1 MPPVSSPRCL
11 AIIADDLTGALDASA
26 GFAGRG
32 LRVEVALRPQA
43 VAEAVANGAEVVAV
57 STCSREI
64 APEAARAAV
73 AEAAAQ
79 LPAGVRLFK
88 KVDSRLKGHIPAE
101 LSALAFNRALAA
113 PAIPDFGRVVS
124 GGAVTG
130 FGVEAPIPVTQQL
143 GEFAPRCTIPDVASE
158 AEMAA
163 ALAAFGAEGLLIG
176 ARGLAEALARQMTG
190 RQAAT
195 AAGLAGPRGLMLVG
209 SRDPITLAQVA
220 HLRRSRLGLDF
231 VPAPDGVVEGTPGP
245 GALALV
251 QALPGSGSPSGA
263 EVAERLAAGLYP
275 AFTSRYDTVLMTGGA
290 TAEAVLGAMGIHRL
304 RLLGECLPGLPVAVA
319 RQGDGKSLTIVA
331 KSGGFGGVETLT
343 QVADMIGAAG

>member
-1 MPPVSSPRCL
+1 MSPVFSPLRL

-32 LRVEVALRPQA
+32 LRVEVALRP
-43 VAEAVANGAEVVAV
+43 EAVADAVVSGAEVVTV

-64 APEAARAAV
+64 TPEAAKAAV
-73 AEAAAQ
+73 AAAVAQ

-101 LSALAFNRALAA
+101 LSALSFTRALVA
-113 PAIPDFGRVVS
+113 PAIPDFGRIVR

-130 FGVEAPIPVTQQL
+130 FGVETPIPVAGQL
-143 GEFAPRCTIPDVASE
+143 GEFADRCTIPEVASD

-163 ALAAFGAEGLLIG
+163 ALAAFGEDGLLIG
-176 ARGLAEALARQMTG
+176 ARGLAEVLARQMTG
-190 RQAAT
+190 RDVAT
-195 AAGLAGPRGLMLVG
+195 APALAGPRGLMLIG

-220 HLRRSRLGLDF
+220 HLRQSRPGLQF
-231 VPAPDGVVEGTPGP
+231 VPAPDGVIEGAPGT
-245 GALALV
+245 GDLALV
-251 QALPGSGSPSGA
+251 QALPGAGKSTGA
-263 EVAERLAAGLYP
+263 EVGERLASGLHP

-290 TAEAVLGAMGIHRL
+290 TAEAVLMAMGIHRL
-304 RLLGECLPGLPVAVA
+304 RLLGDCLPGLPVAVA
-319 RQGDGKSLTIVA
+319 RQADGKTLTIVA